1 VAVHDVPQPQEPS
14 RIYQR
19 KAMKTK
25 QEIKDEI
32 IELFG
37 ATQALGDAMNL
48 LHAQRMEKSKQMM
61 ALNQM
66 LKDMEEED
74 E

>member
-1 VAVHDVPQPQEPS
+1 MPDLPRFKEPN
-14 RIYQR
+14 RFYQR

-25 QEIKDEI
+25 QEIKEEI
-32 IELFG
+32 IELYG
-37 ATQALGDAMNL
+37 ATQALNDAMNI

-61 ALNQM
+61 ALNHM
-66 LKDMEEED
+66 LKDMEEDD